1 VLVKNQT
8 ETTLPTTAKQQ
19 AAPLPPPQGSIS
31 SIPSPPRLL
40 IFKFYRQF
48 PDLIMTLFFFFD
60 CCDSLFV
67 CLKESWGKRMKRP
80 QWKST
85 V

>member
-8 ETTLPTTAKQQ
+8 ETILPTTAKQQ

-31 SIPSPPRLL
+31 STPPPPRLL
-40 IFKFYRQF
+40 LFKFYRQF
-48 PDLIMTLFFFFD
+48 PDLVMTPFFFFD